1 MAGIN
6 SYTQRSMLSHCNFS
20 GTQITR
26 GHIHKTSNLKSNF
39 YIGSIHMAKTVVT
52 LKTKLEG
59 EKKITRSI
67 GIDY

>member
-26 GHIHKTSNLKSNF
+26 GNIYKTSNLKTNF
-39 YIGSIHMAKTVVT
+39 NIGCIYMAKTVVT
-52 LKTKLEG
+52 LKTKSEG
-59 EKKITRSI
+59 EKNNT
-67 GIDY
+67 